1 MGILPR
7 NYPDPVVGSAAAAI
21 LFAALTRYHAVRRLE
36 LGSELVCWTILPFL
50 FKYAGS
56 PKPGNASP
64 LLPNAPQKPHYSSAS
79 QWLVAFGVASAAF
92 FTAESNAIG
101 FYPILTPLLLTA
113 QTYFQPPTIPSDAH
127 TSSRL
132 IHTIRGTWL
141 VAIPSVWSL
150 SNGDLLGSLVSLIL
164 VVSLLVVYTIL
175 LPDFRVPRLALSSV
189 DIEATIKTVAF
200 RTNILLVAGILFQI
214 TVLGPPTNHLLSL
227 LISGLLKAASWFF
240 TIQTARQTSWC
251 IATTLET
258 FSLACSRNPFS
269 QSSHLLALS
278 HVGFS
283 SLFLYQTHQL
293 LPKQAKGKALL
304 WVVFSLS
311 AIPYLFDGFMIR
323 RAQSLAESAF
333 SSTQVH
339 PVETLGIQATGIFNN
354 VLKSQSKD
362 KKSAIVEYRKR
373 YGMEPPPGFDAWFQF
388 AKNHQSPIIDEFDT
402 IHKSIAPFLKLSGK
416 EVSQTI
422 TKLHK
427 TKGSEVWLCEFTGKT
442 AKTKCRH
449 PYRSFDRHYSL
460 LFNELFSDLAGVLPD
475 VKFLIN
481 HFDEPR
487 VLIPSEGKRDSSFRL
502 DDMSL
507 KPTWKTLTSHCPS
520 PRRESRSSVN
530 DHIDTFGLPFV
541 TNHSSEIDLC
551 QHPEYKN
558 LHGAFINPKTFR
570 LIEGLAP
577 VMSTG
582 AFSTMGDILFPS
594 PAYVEDEFLYQ
605 PQHDIPWPQKK
616 DNLYWTGS
624 TTGGYALDDQWRN
637 HQRQRF
643 VSLAQNL
650 DHQPYSYLRQ
660 VNGVVSNVKSWFLN
674 GRLYDV
680 GFTRIF
686 QCERKYCRDQMTFFD
701 VKSWANKDKAF
712 SSKLVYDLDGN
723 GISGR
728 YYKLLA
734 SNSLPLKQALLRE
747 WHDERLMPWVHYIP
761 VSQSLDEL
769 PELVTYLTS
778 TKAGQKL
785 AERIANQGS
794 EWMGQAVRKVD
805 MTVYTYRLLLEMA
818 RLQDP
823 AREAS

>member
-1 MGILPR
+1 M
-7 NYPDPVVGSAAAAI
+7 
-21 LFAALTRYHAVRRLE
+21 LTM
-36 LGSELVCWTILPFL
+36 T
-50 FKYAGS
+50 K
-56 PKPGNASP
+56 
-64 LLPNAPQKPHYSSAS
+64 
-79 QWLVAFGVASAAF
+79 
-92 FTAESNAIG
+92 
-101 FYPILTPLLLTA
+101 PILTPLLLTA
-113 QTYFQPPTIPSDAH
+113 QIYLQHSTISSDSH
-127 TSSRL
+127 TPSRL
-132 IHTIRGTWL
+132 TYTIWGTWL

-175 LPDFRVPRLALSSV
+175 LPDFRVPRLSLLSL
-189 DIEATIKTVAF
+189 DIEATIKTIAF
-200 RTNILLVAGILFQI
+200 RINILLVAGIVFQRF
-214 TVLGPPTNHLLSL
+214 VLGSPTIDVLSA

-240 TIQTARQTSWC
+240 TIQTVRTYYLHALIATNNLKARQTSWC
-251 IATTLET
+251 IATTIGT
-258 FSLACSRNPFS
+258 FSLACTRDPFS
-269 QSSHLLALS
+269 QSSQLLALS

-283 SLFLYQTHQL
+283 QLFLYQTFHH
-293 LPKQAKGKALL
+293 LPKQAKGKAFL
-304 WVVFSLS
+304 WVFFSLS
-311 AIPYLFDGFMIR
+311 AVPYIFNEYMIQQ
-323 RAQSLAESAF
+323 AQSLAESTF
-333 SSTQVH
+333 SGTQVH
-339 PVETLGIQATGIFNN
+339 PIETLTLQATDIFND
-354 VLKSQSKD
+354 VLKSQSKNNQ
-362 KKSAIVEYRKR
+362 SAIAEYRKR
-373 YGMEPPPGFDAWFQF
+373 YGMEPPTGFEAWFQF
-388 AKNHQSPIIDEFDT
+388 AKDHQSPIIDEFDT
-402 IHKSIAPFLKLSGK
+402 IHKSISPFLKLSGK
-416 EVSQTI
+416 EVSDKM
-422 TKLHK
+422 TKLHE

-449 PYRSFDRHYSL
+449 PHRSFDRHYSL
-460 LFNELFSDLAGVLPD
+460 LFNELFSGLAGVLPD

-487 VLIPSEGKRDSSFRL
+487 VMIPDRNKQDKSFRL
-502 DDMSL
+502 EDLSL
-507 KPTWKTLTSHCPS
+507 KPTWKTLTNHCP
-520 PRRESRSSVN
+520 PPQLESRSSLSN
-530 DHIDTFGLPFV
+530 DINTFGLPFV

-551 QHPEYKN
+551 QHPEYKD
-558 LHGAFINPKTFR
+558 LHGAFINPKTFQ

-594 PAYVEDEFLYQ
+594 PAYVEDEFLYES
-605 PQHDIPWPQKK
+605 QHDVPWSQKK

-650 DHQPYSYLRQ
+650 DRQPHSYLREI
-660 VNGVVSNVKSWFLN
+660 NGVVSNVKSWFLN

-686 QCERKYCRDQMTFFD
+686 QCDRKYCRDQKTYFD

-712 SSKLVYDLDGN
+712 GSKLVYDLDGN
-723 GISGR
+723 GVSGR

-761 VSQSLDEL
+761 VSQSLEEL

-778 TKAGQKL
+778 TEAGQKL
-785 AERIANQGS
+785 AEHIADQGRD
-794 EWMGQAVRKVD
+794 WMGQAVRKVD

>member
-1 MGILPR
+1 MGIMPR
-7 NYPDPVVGSAAAAI
+7 NYPDPVVGSTAAAI
-21 LFAALTRYHAVRRLE
+21 VFTALTRYYAIRRLE
-36 LGSELVCWTILPFL
+36 LCSEVVCWVILPLL
-50 FKYAGS
+50 FKYARS
-56 PKPGNASP
+56 PKPGNTSR
-64 LLPNAPQKPHYSSAS
+64 LLPNAPQKPQYSSAS

-101 FYPILTPLLLTA
+101 FYPILTPLLLSA
-113 QTYFQPPTIPSDAH
+113 QIYLQPST
-127 TSSRL
+127 TSSDSHRPSCL
-132 IHTIRGTWL
+132 THTIWGTWL
-141 VAIPSVWSL
+141 VATPSVWSL

-175 LPDFRVPRLALSSV
+175 LPDFRVPRSSLLSV
-189 DIEATIKTVAF
+189 DIEATIKTIAF
-200 RTNILLVAGILFQI
+200 RINILLVAGIVFQRF
-214 TVLGPPTNHLLSL
+214 VLGPPTTNILSV

-251 IATTLET
+251 IATTLGT
-258 FSLACSRNPFS
+258 FSLACTRNPFS

-283 SLFLYQTHQL
+283 ELFLYQTFQL
-293 LPKQAKGKALL
+293 LPKQAKGKPFL
-304 WVVFSLS
+304 WIFFSLS
-311 AIPYLFDGFMIR
+311 AVPYIFNDYMVQQ
-323 RAQSLAESAF
+323 AQSLAESTF
-333 SSTQVH
+333 SGTQVH
-339 PVETLGIQATGIFNN
+339 PVETLTLHATDIFND

-362 KKSAIVEYRKR
+362 NQSAIAEYRKR
-373 YGMEPPPGFDAWFQF
+373 YGIEPPPGFEAWFQF
-388 AKNHQSPIIDEFDT
+388 AKEHQSPIIDEFDT
-402 IHKSIAPFLKLSGK
+402 IHKSISPFLKRSGK
-416 EVSQTI
+416 EVSDTM

-427 TKGSEVWLCEFTGKT
+427 TKGSEVWLCEFAGKT
-442 AKTKCRH
+442 GKTKCRH
-449 PYRSFDRHYSL
+449 PHRSFDRHYSL

-487 VLIPSEGKRDSSFRL
+487 VMIPDRSKWDKSFRL
-502 DDMSL
+502 EDLSL
-507 KPTWKTLTSHCPS
+507 KPTWKTLTSHCP
-520 PRRESRSSVN
+520 PPQLKSRSSLNN
-530 DHIDTFGLPFV
+530 DINTFGLPFA

-551 QHPEYKN
+551 QHPEYKD
-558 LHGAFINPKTFR
+558 LHGAFLNPKTFQ

-594 PAYVEDEFLYQ
+594 PAYVEDEFLYE
-605 PQHDIPWPQKK
+605 PQHDIPWSQKK

-624 TTGGYALDDQWRN
+624 TTGGYALDGQWRN

-650 DHQPYSYLRQ
+650 DRQPHSYLREI
-660 VNGVVSNVKSWFLN
+660 NGVVSKVKSWFLN

-686 QCERKYCRDQMTFFD
+686 QCDRKYCRDQKTYFD

-712 SSKLVYDLDGN
+712 GSKLVYDLDGN
-723 GISGR
+723 GVSGR

-761 VSQSLDEL
+761 VSQSLEEL

-778 TKAGQKL
+778 TKAGKKL
-785 AERIANQGS
+785 AERIANQGRD
-794 EWMGQAVRKVD
+794 WMGQAVRKVD
-805 MTVYTYRLLLEMA
+805 MAVYTYRLLLEMV

>member
-1 MGILPR
+1 M
-7 NYPDPVVGSAAAAI
+7 
-21 LFAALTRYHAVRRLE
+21 
-36 LGSELVCWTILPFL
+36 
-50 FKYAGS
+50 
-56 PKPGNASP
+56 
-64 LLPNAPQKPHYSSAS
+64 
-79 QWLVAFGVASAAF
+79 
-92 FTAESNAIG
+92 
-101 FYPILTPLLLTA
+101 
-113 QTYFQPPTIPSDAH
+113 
-127 TSSRL
+127 
-132 IHTIRGTWL
+132 
-141 VAIPSVWSL
+141 
-150 SNGDLLGSLVSLIL
+150 
-164 VVSLLVVYTIL
+164 
-175 LPDFRVPRLALSSV
+175 
-189 DIEATIKTVAF
+189 
-200 RTNILLVAGILFQI
+200 
-214 TVLGPPTNHLLSL
+214 
-227 LISGLLKAASWFF
+227 
-240 TIQTARQTSWC
+240 IQ
-251 IATTLET
+251 
-258 FSLACSRNPFS
+258 
-269 QSSHLLALS
+269 
-278 HVGFS
+278 
-283 SLFLYQTHQL
+283 
-293 LPKQAKGKALL
+293 
-304 WVVFSLS
+304 
-311 AIPYLFDGFMIR
+311 

-333 SSTQVH
+333 AGTQVH
-339 PVETLGIQATGIFNN
+339 PVETLGLQAAGIFNT

-362 KKSAIVEYRKR
+362 KKSAFVEYRKR
-373 YGMEPPPGFDAWFQF
+373 YGMEPPPGFDTWFQF
-388 AKNHQSPIIDEFDT
+388 AKQHQSPIIDEFDT

-416 EVSQTI
+416 EVSKAI
-422 TKLHK
+422 NKLHK
-427 TKGSEVWLCEFTGKT
+427 TKGSELWLCEFTGKT

-449 PYRSFDRHYSL
+449 PHRSFDRHYSL

-487 VLIPSEGKRDSSFRL
+487 VMIPPEGKRDNSFRL
-502 DDMSL
+502 EDLSL
-507 KPTWKTLTSHCPS
+507 KPTWKTLTSHCLS
-520 PRRESRSSVN
+520 SRRESRSGVN
-530 DHIDTFGLPFV
+530 DDINTFGLPFV
-541 TNHSSEIDLC
+541 MNHSSEIDLC
-551 QHPEYKN
+551 QHPEYKD

-582 AFSTMGDILFPS
+582 AFSTMGDILIPS
-594 PAYVEDEFLYQ
+594 PAYVEDEFLYE
-605 PQHDIPWPQKK
+605 PKHDMPWPQKR
-616 DNLYWTGS
+616 DNMYWTGS

-650 DHQPYSYLRQ
+650 DQQPHSYLRE

-686 QCERKYCRDQMTFFD
+686 QCERKYCRDQKTYFD

-712 SSKLVYDLDGN
+712 GSKLVYDLDGN

-761 VSQSLDEL
+761 VSQSLEEL

-805 MTVYTYRLLLEMA
+805 MTVYTYRLLLELA

>member
-1 MGILPR
+1 MGIMPR
-7 NYPDPVVGSAAAAI
+7 NYPDPVVWSAAAAI
-21 LFAALTRYHAVRRLE
+21 LFTALTRYYAVRRLE
-36 LGSELVCWTILPFL
+36 LCSELVCWTILPFL
-50 FKYAGS
+50 IQYAGS
-56 PKPGNASP
+56 PKLGNASP

-113 QTYFQPPTIPSDAH
+113 QTYFQPPTVPSDSH
-127 TSSRL
+127 TLSL
-132 IHTIRGTWL
+132 LTHTIRGTWL
-141 VAIPSVWSL
+141 VAIPSVWCL

-164 VVSLLVVYTIL
+164 VASLLLVYTIL

-200 RTNILLVAGILFQI
+200 RINILLVAGIVFQI
-214 TVLGPPTNHLLSL
+214 IVLGPPTNDLLSL

-251 IATTLET
+251 IATTLGA
-258 FSLACSRNPFS
+258 FSIASTRNPFS
-269 QSSHLLALS
+269 QSSHFLALS

-283 SLFLYQTHQL
+283 SLFLYQTYQL
-293 LPKQAKGKALL
+293 LPKQAKGKVFL
-304 WVVFSLS
+304 WVLFSLS
-311 AIPYLFDGFMIR
+311 AIPYIFDDYMIQ
-323 RAQSLAESAF
+323 RAQSLAENAF
-333 SSTQVH
+333 GSTQVH
-339 PVETLGIQATGIFNN
+339 PVETLGLQATDIFNS

-362 KKSAIVEYRKR
+362 NKSAIAEYRKR

-388 AKNHQSPIIDEFDT
+388 AKQHQSPIIDEFDI
-402 IHKSIAPFLKLSGK
+402 IHKSIAPFLKISGK
-416 EVSQTI
+416 GFSKAMI
-422 TKLHK
+422 KLYK
-427 TKGSEVWLCEFTGKT
+427 TKGSELWLCEFKGKT
-442 AKTKCRH
+442 GKTKCRH

-487 VLIPSEGKRDSSFRL
+487 VMIPPEGKRDDSFRL
-502 DDMSL
+502 KDMSL

-520 PRRESRSSVN
+520 PRGGSRRSVN
-530 DHIDTFGLPFV
+530 GDINTFGLPFV

-551 QHPEYKN
+551 QHPEYKDLN
-558 LHGAFINPKTFR
+558 GAFINPKTFR

-605 PQHDIPWPQKK
+605 PQQDMPWSQKK

-650 DHQPYSYLRQ
+650 DQQPHSYLRQ
-660 VNGVVSNVKSWFLN
+660 VNGVVSNVKSLFLN

-686 QCERKYCRDQMTFFD
+686 QCERKYCRDQKTYFD

-712 SSKLVYDLDGN
+712 GSKLVYDLDGN

-728 YYKLLA
+728 YYKLLS

-761 VSQSLDEL
+761 VSQSLGEL
-769 PELVTYLTS
+769 PELVTYFTS

-794 EWMGQAVRKVD
+794 KWMGQAVRKVD
-805 MTVYTYRLLLEMA
+805 MTVYTYRLLLELA

>member
-1 MGILPR
+1 MPR
-7 NYPDPVVGSAAAAI
+7 NYADPVVGSTAAAI
-21 LFAALTRYHAVRRLE
+21 LFTALTRYYAVRRLE
-36 LGSELVCWTILPFL
+36 LCSEVVCWVILPFL

-56 PKPGNASP
+56 SKLGNVSP
-64 LLPNAPQKPHYSSAS
+64 LLPNAPQKPQYSSAA
-79 QWLVAFGVASAAF
+79 QWLVGFGVASAAF

-113 QTYFQPPTIPSDAH
+113 QTYFQPSTIPSDSD
-127 TSSRL
+127 TPSRL
-132 IHTIRGTWL
+132 THTIWGTWL

-175 LPDFRVPRLALSSV
+175 LPDFRVPRLPLASV
-189 DIEATIKTVAF
+189 DVEATIKTIAF
-200 RTNILLVAGILFQI
+200 RINILLVVGIVFQLF
-214 TVLGPPTNHLLSL
+214 VLGPPTIDVLSV
-227 LISGLLKAASWFF
+227 LISALFKVASWFF

-251 IATTLET
+251 IATTIGT
-258 FSLACSRNPFS
+258 FSLACTRNPFS

-283 SLFLYQTHQL
+283 ELFLYQTYQL
-293 LPKQAKGKALL
+293 LPKQVKGKTLL
-304 WVVFSLS
+304 WGFFTLS
-311 AIPYLFDGFMIR
+311 AVPYLFNDYMIQQ
-323 RAQSLAESAF
+323 AQPLAENAF
-333 SSTQVH
+333 SSKEVH
-339 PVETLGIQATGIFNN
+339 PVEKLALKATDAFDG
-354 VLKSQSKD
+354 VLNAQSKD
-362 KKSAIVEYRKR
+362 HKSATAEYRKR
-373 YGMEPPPGFDAWFQF
+373 YGIEPPPGFEAWFQF
-388 AKNHQSPIIDEFDT
+388 AKQHKSPIVDEFNT
-402 IHKSIAPFLKLSGK
+402 IHKSISPFMKLSGK
-416 EVSQTI
+416 EVSETM

-427 TKGSEVWLCEFTGKT
+427 TEGSEVWLCEFTGKT

-449 PYRSFDRHYSL
+449 PHRSFDRHYSL
-460 LFNELFSDLAGVLPD
+460 LFNELFSDLAGILPD

-487 VLIPSEGKRDSSFRL
+487 VMISDESKRDKSFRL
-502 DDMSL
+502 EDLSQ
-507 KPTWKTLTSHCPS
+507 KPTWKILTSHCPS
-520 PRRESRSSVN
+520 SERESRSSAKDGIN
-530 DHIDTFGLPFV
+530 TFGLSFV
-541 TNHSSEIDLC
+541 RNHTSEIDLC
-551 QHPEYKN
+551 QHPEYKD

-570 LIEGLAP
+570 LIDGLVP

-582 AFSTMGDILFPS
+582 AYSTMGDVLFPS
-594 PAYVEDEFLYQ
+594 PAYVEEEFLYDS
-605 PQHDIPWPQKK
+605 QHDMQWSQKK

-624 TTGGYALDDQWRN
+624 TTGGYALDEQWRN
-637 HQRQRF
+637 HHRQRF
-643 VSLAQNL
+643 VSLAQNIN
-650 DHQPYSYLRQ
+650 HQPHSYLRE
-660 VNGVVSNVKSWFLN
+660 VNGVDGNVKSWFLN

-686 QCERKYCRDQMTFFD
+686 QCDRKYCRDQKTYFD
-701 VKSWANKDKAF
+701 IKSWANKDKAF
-712 SSKLVYDLDGN
+712 GSKLVYDLDGN

-728 YYKLLA
+728 YYKLLS

-761 VSQSLDEL
+761 VSQSLEEL

-785 AERIANQGS
+785 AERIANQGRD
-794 EWMGQAVRKVD
+794 WMGRGVRKVD
-805 MTVYTYRLLLEMA
+805 MAVYTYRLLLEMA

>member
-1 MGILPR
+1 
-7 NYPDPVVGSAAAAI
+7 
-21 LFAALTRYHAVRRLE
+21 
-36 LGSELVCWTILPFL
+36 
-50 FKYAGS
+50 
-56 PKPGNASP
+56 
-64 LLPNAPQKPHYSSAS
+64 
-79 QWLVAFGVASAAF
+79 
-92 FTAESNAIG
+92 
-101 FYPILTPLLLTA
+101 
-113 QTYFQPPTIPSDAH
+113 
-127 TSSRL
+127 
-132 IHTIRGTWL
+132 
-141 VAIPSVWSL
+141 
-150 SNGDLLGSLVSLIL
+150 
-164 VVSLLVVYTIL
+164 
-175 LPDFRVPRLALSSV
+175 
-189 DIEATIKTVAF
+189 
-200 RTNILLVAGILFQI
+200 
-214 TVLGPPTNHLLSL
+214 
-227 LISGLLKAASWFF
+227 
-240 TIQTARQTSWC
+240 
-251 IATTLET
+251 
-258 FSLACSRNPFS
+258 
-269 QSSHLLALS
+269 LS

-283 SLFLYQTHQL
+283 SLFLYQTYQL
-293 LPKQAKGKALL
+293 LPKQAKGKVFL
-304 WVVFSLS
+304 WVLFSLS
-311 AIPYLFDGFMIR
+311 AIPYIFDDYMIQ
-323 RAQSLAESAF
+323 RAQSLAENAF
-333 SSTQVH
+333 GSTQVH
-339 PVETLGIQATGIFNN
+339 PVETLGLQATDIFNS

-362 KKSAIVEYRKR
+362 NKSAIAEYRKR
-373 YGMEPPPGFDAWFQF
+373 YSMEPPPGFDAWFQF
-388 AKNHQSPIIDEFDT
+388 AKQHQSPIIDEFDI
-402 IHKSIAPFLKLSGK
+402 IHRSIAPFLKISGK
-416 EVSQTI
+416 GFSKAMI
-422 TKLHK
+422 KLYK
-427 TKGSEVWLCEFTGKT
+427 TKGSELWLCEFKGKT
-442 AKTKCRH
+442 GKTKCRH

-487 VLIPSEGKRDSSFRL
+487 VMISPEGKRDDSFRL
-502 DDMSL
+502 KDMSL

-520 PRRESRSSVN
+520 PRGGSRRSVN
-530 DHIDTFGLPFV
+530 GDINTFGLPFV

-551 QHPEYKN
+551 QHPEYKDLN
-558 LHGAFINPKTFR
+558 GAFINPKTFR

-605 PQHDIPWPQKK
+605 PQHDMPWSQKK

-650 DHQPYSYLRQ
+650 DQQPHSYLRQ

-686 QCERKYCRDQMTFFD
+686 QCERKYCRDQKTYFD
-701 VKSWANKDKAF
+701 VKPWANKDKAF
-712 SSKLVYDLDGN
+712 GSKLVYDLDGN

-761 VSQSLDEL
+761 VSQSLGEL
-769 PELVTYLTS
+769 PELVTYFTS

-794 EWMGQAVRKVD
+794 KWMGQAVRKVD
-805 MTVYTYRLLLEMA
+805 MTVYTYRLLLELA

>member
-1 MGILPR
+1 
-7 NYPDPVVGSAAAAI
+7 
-21 LFAALTRYHAVRRLE
+21 
-36 LGSELVCWTILPFL
+36 
-50 FKYAGS
+50 
-56 PKPGNASP
+56 
-64 LLPNAPQKPHYSSAS
+64 
-79 QWLVAFGVASAAF
+79 
-92 FTAESNAIG
+92 
-101 FYPILTPLLLTA
+101 
-113 QTYFQPPTIPSDAH
+113 
-127 TSSRL
+127 
-132 IHTIRGTWL
+132 
-141 VAIPSVWSL
+141 
-150 SNGDLLGSLVSLIL
+150 
-164 VVSLLVVYTIL
+164 
-175 LPDFRVPRLALSSV
+175 
-189 DIEATIKTVAF
+189 
-200 RTNILLVAGILFQI
+200 
-214 TVLGPPTNHLLSL
+214 
-227 LISGLLKAASWFF
+227 
-240 TIQTARQTSWC
+240 
-251 IATTLET
+251 
-258 FSLACSRNPFS
+258 
-269 QSSHLLALS
+269 LS

-283 SLFLYQTHQL
+283 QLFLYQTFQHI
-293 LPKQAKGKALL
+293 PKQAKGKVFL
-304 WVVFSLS
+304 WVFFSLS
-311 AIPYLFDGFMIR
+311 AVPYLFNVYMIQK
-323 RAQSLAESAF
+323 AQSLAENAF
-333 SSTQVH
+333 SSTHLH
-339 PVETLGIQATGIFNN
+339 PVETLALQATDVFDG
-354 VLKSQSKD
+354 VLKSQSKNNR
-362 KKSAIVEYRKR
+362 SAIAEYQKR
-373 YGMEPPPGFDAWFQF
+373 YGMEPPPGFEAWFQF
-388 AKNHQSPIIDEFDT
+388 AKEHQSPIIDEFDT
-402 IHKSIAPFLKLSGK
+402 IHKSISPFLKLSGK
-416 EVSQTI
+416 EVSDAM

-427 TKGSEVWLCEFTGKT
+427 AKGSEVWLCEFIGKT

-460 LFNELFSDLAGVLPD
+460 LFNELFSDLAGVVPD

-487 VLIPSEGKRDSSFRL
+487 VMIPDESKRDKSFQLEDLSR
-502 DDMSL
+502 
-507 KPTWKTLTSHCPS
+507 KPTWKTLTRHCP
-520 PRRESRSSVN
+520 PPQLESRNSMNN
-530 DHIDTFGLPFV
+530 DINTSGLPFV

-551 QHPEYKN
+551 QHPEYKD

-594 PAYVEDEFLYQ
+594 PAYVEDEFLYES
-605 PQHDIPWPQKK
+605 QHDVPWSQKK

-650 DHQPYSYLRQ
+650 DRQPHSYLREI
-660 VNGVVSNVKSWFLN
+660 NGVVSNVKSWFLN

-686 QCERKYCRDQMTFFD
+686 QCDRKYCRDQKTYFD

-712 SSKLVYDLDGN
+712 GSKLVYDLDGN
-723 GISGR
+723 GVSGR

-761 VSQSLDEL
+761 VSQSLEEL

-778 TKAGQKL
+778 TEAGQKL

-794 EWMGQAVRKVD
+794 EWMSQAVRKVD